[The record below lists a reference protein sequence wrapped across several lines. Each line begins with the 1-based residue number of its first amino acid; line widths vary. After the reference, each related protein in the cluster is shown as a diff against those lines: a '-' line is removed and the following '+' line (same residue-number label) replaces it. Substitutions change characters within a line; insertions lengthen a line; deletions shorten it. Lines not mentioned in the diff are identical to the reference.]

1 MYTKKTSVKLFSQ
14 AVFNNHEKTC
24 TISALDSPASIY
36 VCEFVWYWTCVER
49 QDTWKFYYKIL
60 HHYNLPSFG
69 LRWVGLV
76 LLCSRACH
84 SFFNKEKHTIFI
96 NWSVKWWYYDTLF
109 HHPSVVLGRRR
120 LRNIFVHTV
129 IINLNNCESMV
140 LLGVGCI
147 TQWLRPTSKMCAH
160 WYISILNI
168 LYTLHIIQ
176 LSQSLLTAPHNTKYK
191 NIRKPNVGSSYK
203 RVIPAKLRTKYTRIC
218 VTQHT
223 ILSIHRNRF
232 FIHILLLIMSH
243 NSISSCRQD
252 NLQSFFV

>member
-1 MYTKKTSVKLFSQ
+1 M
-14 AVFNNHEKTC
+14 
-24 TISALDSPASIY
+24 
-36 VCEFVWYWTCVER
+36 
-49 QDTWKFYYKIL
+49 

-76 LLCSRACH
+76 LLCSRACY

-147 TQWLRPTSKMCAH
+147 TQLLRPTSKMCAH

-168 LYTLHIIQ
+168 IYVTYYTIIAVDCATQ
-176 LSQSLLTAPHNTKYK
+176 YKIQKYQKTKCRL
-191 NIRKPNVGSSYK
+191 IVQ
-203 RVIPAKLRTKYTRIC
+203 TRY
-218 VTQHT
+218 
-223 ILSIHRNRF
+223 SG
-232 FIHILLLIMSH
+232 
-243 NSISSCRQD
+243 
-252 NLQSFFV
+252 